1 MISSIINKGS
11 DMTDQAS
18 NLYKEKL
25 KDDIKARYSSMG
37 GYLDGTMT
45 RGEGGAG
52 VIKFPVIGGR
62 IKMYKLSGAIQ
73 EVTLSSPTLQTVSVI
88 PDDFE
93 ASATL
98 RPQDARK
105 MGPSEQG
112 ALAKEMAKS
121 VRRKRDDMKLGA
133 VNAFAGATSGLPDLP
148 QTVATIGDGSA
159 RVDILHLTNACAQI
173 RGAGS
178 DEEAYWVIPY
188 MWFKQLDMYKEFA
201 SRDYQGDK
209 ELPFA
214 RASAVYKR
222 TYDGVHILALPDEHH
237 QYGTGAYVE
246 GTTNVSG
253 WDDTKYLD
261 TFMWCR
267 DAVGSE
273 IEWDQEN
280 MTLDAIPQWEGTPW
294 LCKVQL
300 SGAALG
306 ILPEGVKR
314 IRMKAIKD
322 VVRPA

>member
-1 MISSIINKGS
+1 
-11 DMTDQAS
+11 MTDNA
-18 NLYKEKL
+18 NVLYREKI
-25 KDDIKARYSSMG
+25 KDQIVARYSSMG

-45 RGEGGAG
+45 KGEGGAG
-52 VIKFPVIGGR
+52 LIKFPVIGGR
-62 IKMYKLSGAIQ
+62 VVMYKLSGAIQ
-73 EVTLSSPTLQTVSVI
+73 EVTLSSPTLQTVSVQV
-88 PDDFE
+88 DDYE

-105 MGPSEQG
+105 MSVSEES
-112 ALAKEMAKS
+112 ALSKEMSKA
-121 VRRKRDDMKLGA
+121 VRRKRDDMKLTA
-133 VNAFAGATSGLPDLP
+133 LNAFAAATSSLPDLP
-148 QTVATIGDGSA
+148 QTVNTIGDGTA

-178 DEEAYWVIPY
+178 DEEAYWAIPY
-188 MWFKQLDMYKEFA
+188 MWFKQLEMYKEF
-201 SRDYQGDK
+201 SNRDYTGDK
-209 ELPFA
+209 DLPFA
-214 RASAVYKR
+214 RAAAVYKK
-222 TYDGVHILALPDEHH
+222 TFDGVHIMALPDEHFTF
-237 QYGTGAYVE
+237 GTAGYVQ

-261 TFMWCR
+261 TFMWTK
-267 DAVGSE
+267 DAVGAE

-280 MTLDAIPQWEGTPW
+280 MSLTPVEIWEGTPW